1 MTDLRATYRLQ
12 LGGDF
17 GFAQARA
24 LVPYLAELGVS
35 HLYLPPSFQAR
46 PGSTHGYDVV
56 DPTSI
61 SVELGGE
68 AEFRALVEAAHD
80 AGLGVVLDIVPNHMA
95 TDDANRYWSDP
106 ALREQFFDLDQSG
119 PHPPRHRRFFDI
131 DHLAGVRQ
139 EDPEVFAETHRLAL
153 SLVRDGLVD
162 GLRIDHPDGL
172 ADPAG
177 YLERLRDGGVE
188 HVWIEK
194 ILDPGEK
201 LRPWPVEGTV
211 GYEFLNDAAA
221 LFVDPA
227 GEAPLTALWAEVSG
241 DPRPFGEVADE
252 AKREQASTVF
262 APEVERLRRLHD
274 RPDLVEALSSLPVYR
289 TYIRDGQVVPE
300 DAEILREAGLEWLPE
315 APPEFV
321 TRFQQTTPPVMA
333 KGVEDTAFYRYGRLL
348 ALNDVGGDPSR
359 FGLSVEAFHAG
370 NLERA
375 ERFPRNLLVTQ
386 THDTKRSGDVRAR
399 IGALAGMAE
408 AWEAHLR
415 RWLSLVEDVPG
426 PDGAERSFIFQTL
439 VGAWPIEPER
449 VDAYMEKAMREA
461 KRTTNWIEPD
471 EEHEAAVKA
480 FCRALYDHQ
489 AFRADFDPFADE
501 VARAGERSALGQL
514 LLKLTVPG
522 LPDIYNGDE
531 LRSLSLVDPD
541 NRRPVDW
548 AARRAALAALRDGAE
563 PDRETR
569 KLLVIQ
575 RALAL
580 RARRPAAFAGAYT
593 PVEAG
598 PEVCAFARGEAEV
611 LVVVPVRPSVH
622 GATLKLPGE
631 LPGAWRD
638 VLSGALREVS
648 RRTQVS
654 ELTSPHGLA
663 LLERV

>member
-1 MTDLRATYRLQ
+1 VTELRATYRLQ
-12 LGGDF
+12 LAGDF

-46 PGSTHGYDVV
+46 PGSMHGYDVV

-61 SVELGGE
+61 SEELGGE
-68 AEFRALVEAAHD
+68 AEFRALIAAAHE

-106 ALREQFFDLDQSG
+106 ALREKFFDIDAETG
-119 PHPPRHRRFFDI
+119 RHRRFFDI

-139 EDPEVFAETHRLAL
+139 EDPEVFEETHRLAL
-153 SLVRDGLVD
+153 SLVREGAVD

-177 YLERLRDGGVE
+177 YLERLRDGGAE

-211 GYEFLNDAAA
+211 GYEFLNDVAA

-227 GEAPLTALWAEVSG
+227 GEARLTALWEEVSG
-241 DPRPFGEVADE
+241 DARPFGEVADA

-262 APEVERLRRLHD
+262 TPEVERLRRIHD
-274 RPDLVEALSSLPVYR
+274 REDLVEALASLPVYR
-289 TYIRDGQVVPE
+289 TYIRDGRVAPE
-300 DAEILREAGLEWLPE
+300 DADVLREAGIEWLPE
-315 APPEFV
+315 APAEFV

-370 NLERA
+370 NRERA

-399 IGALAGMAE
+399 IGALAELAE
-408 AWEAHLR
+408 DWEAHLR
-415 RWLSLVEDVPG
+415 TWLALLADVPG

-449 VDAYMEKAMREA
+449 LEAYMEKALREA
-461 KRTTNWIEPD
+461 KVNTNWIEPD
-471 EEHEAAVKA
+471 EAHEAAVKA
-480 FCRALYDHQ
+480 FCRGLYEHE
-489 AFRADFDPFADE
+489 AFLADFEPFADA

-548 AARRAALAALRDGAE
+548 DARRAALAALNDGAE
-563 PDRETR
+563 PDRETI

-580 RARRPAAFAGAYT
+580 RAKRPEAFAGAYT
-593 PVEAG
+593 RVDGGES
-598 PEVCAFARGEAEV
+598 VCAFARGDGEV
-611 LVVVPVRPSVH
+611 LVVVPVRGTSQ
-622 GATLKLPGE
+622 GTTLKLPDQ
-631 LPGAWRD
+631 LAGAWRD
-638 VLSGALREVS
+638 VLSGARRELS

-663 LLERV
+663 LLERM

>member
-1 MTDLRATYRLQ
+1 MTELRATYRLQ

-17 GFAQARA
+17 GFEQARA

-56 DPTSI
+56 DPTRI
-61 SVELGGE
+61 SEELGGE
-68 AEFRALVEAAHD
+68 PAFRALVEAAHD
-80 AGLGVVLDIVPNHMA
+80 AGLGVILDIVPNHMA

-106 ALREQFFDLDQSG
+106 ELRAKFFDIDPETG
-119 PHPPRHRRFFDI
+119 RHRRFFDI

-139 EDPEVFAETHRLAL
+139 EDPEVYEETHRLAL

-177 YLERLRDGGVE
+177 YLERLHGDGVR
-188 HVWIEK
+188 HIWVEK
-194 ILDPGEK
+194 ILDPGEH
-201 LRPWPVEGTV
+201 LRDWPVAGTV

-221 LFVDPA
+221 LFVDPG
-227 GEAPLTALWAEVSG
+227 GEPPLTALWEEVSG
-241 DPRPFGEVADE
+241 DPRPFGDVAFE
-252 AKREQASTVF
+252 AKREQASGPFT
-262 APEVERLRRLHD
+262 PEVERLRRVC
-274 RPDLVEALSSLPVYR
+274 RREDLVEALASLPVYR
-289 TYIRDGQVVPE
+289 TYIRDGKVAPE
-300 DAEILREAGLEWLPE
+300 DAAILREARLEWLPD

-359 FGLSVEAFHAG
+359 FGISVEAFHAG
-370 NLERA
+370 GRERA

-399 IGALAGMAE
+399 IGALAGMASE
-408 AWEAHLR
+408 WETHVR

-426 PDGAERSFIFQTL
+426 PDDAERYFVFQTL

-449 VDAYMEKAMREA
+449 LAAYMEKALREA
-461 KRTTNWIEPD
+461 KRNTSWIEPD
-471 EEHEAAVKA
+471 DAYEAAAEA
-480 FCRALYDHQ
+480 FCRALYEHE
-489 AFRADFDPFADE
+489 AFRADFEPFADE
-501 VARAGERSALGQL
+501 VARAGERAALGQL
-514 LLKLTVPG
+514 LLKLTAPG
-522 LPDIYNGDE
+522 IPDIYNGDE

-548 AARRAALAALRDGAE
+548 EARRAALAALAGGAE
-563 PDRETR
+563 PDRETL
-569 KLLVIQ
+569 KLFVIP

-580 RARRPAAFAGAYT
+580 RARRPDTFAGAYT
-593 PVEAG
+593 PVDGGEA
-598 PEVCAFARGEAEV
+598 VCAFARGEGEV
-611 LVVVPVRPSVH
+611 LVVVPVRGSSQ
-622 GATLKLPGE
+622 GTTLKLPAE
-631 LPGAWRD
+631 LAGAWRD
-638 VLSGALREVS
+638 VLSGALRELS
-648 RRTQVS
+648 PRTQVS
-654 ELTSPHGLA
+654 ELTSPRGLA